1 MEGYEYYAFRFLSQ
15 WYEDELQLH
24 SAISTKPEDAPV
36 RKALAFFQVSR
47 NFPGL
52 GEPGKLAFVTQSL
65 RRIRDS
71 HPSPPTS
78 PIEAVNKLA
87 EMLKEKFDQFNVSAA
102 SKLLWLSYRRPFII
116 SDSRATKA
124 LKREF
129 HYKRADASYEE
140 YVNAWRNEFAKHE
153 GQIRKAVDALPAARP
168 FVRNCSTWDA
178 DLPEMVHEPWFVE
191 RVFDVLLWDI
201 G

>member
-1 MEGYEYYAFRFLSQ
+1 MERYEYYAFRFLNQ
-15 WYEDELQLH
+15 WYEDELELH
-24 SAISTKPEDAPV
+24 SAISTKPDDATV
-36 RKALAFFQVSR
+36 GKALAFFQVSR

-52 GEPGKLAFVTQSL
+52 KKRGKLAFVTHSL
-65 RRIRDS
+65 QRVRDS
-71 HPSPPTS
+71 HPSPPPS

-87 EMLKEKFDQFNVSAA
+87 ETLKEEFARFNVSAA

-129 HYKRADASYEE
+129 HHKRADASYEE
-140 YVNAWRNEFAKHE
+140 YVNAWRKEFAKHKKP
-153 GQIRKAVDALPAARP
+153 IRKAVDALRAARP

-178 DLPEMVHEPWFVE
+178 DLPGMVHKRWFVE